1 MSPELLNNSSASALP
16 WVVQKFGGTS
26 VGKFPD
32 KIARDIV
39 RDYLARKRVIVV
51 CSARST
57 GKKAEGTTSRLLV
70 VFEKLDAISAMPCQ
84 VDAQSALL
92 QEAKEL
98 IHAIC
103 SDHVAAAQTFVKDDA
118 LRAELSSQ
126 IEAECH
132 ELLEYI
138 IAAKRF
144 NLEANSR
151 SKDRIISIGE
161 KLSCKFMAYLL
172 KDTG

>member
-1 MSPELLNNSSASALP
+1 
-16 WVVQKFGGTS
+16 
-26 VGKFPD
+26 
-32 KIARDIV
+32 
-39 RDYLARKRVIVV
+39 
-51 CSARST
+51 
-57 GKKAEGTTSRLLV
+57 
-70 VFEKLDAISAMPCQ
+70 MPCQ

-118 LRAELSSQ
+118 LRAEVSSQ

-161 KLSCKFMAYLL
+161 KLSCKFMTYLL
-172 KDTG
+172 KDTVSSIQREPIRSTRIPLISTASLLRIP